1 MSSESY
7 LHKFSEF
14 LGNYISDQFNRSSL
28 SETVKDL
35 ISQNIYCNGTQIAYS
50 YIKTCCIL
58 ENNPDVNKNQVFI
71 ESLKYFADE
80 STKDKLDHFHFKE

>member
-14 LGNYISDQFNRSSL
+14 LGNYISENFNKSSL

-35 ISQNIYCNGTQIAYS
+35 ISQNIYCNGTQIA
-50 YIKTCCIL
+50 
-58 ENNPDVNKNQVFI
+58 
-71 ESLKYFADE
+71 
-80 STKDKLDHFHFKE
+80 